1 MRFEPSP
8 LSLSISLQALAV
20 RGERKHFGV
29 FQSGSVY
36 CKSFR
41 GLLDVRGSRYN
52 HFMYCRVWT
61 RPPKTLQLNLKL
73 GFLKLR
79 PSEVFSGHTESS

>member
-8 LSLSISLQALAV
+8 LSLSISLQALAAK
-20 RGERKHFGV
+20 GERKHFGV

-41 GLLDVRGSRYN
+41 WMLEVRGSRYGQ
-52 HFMYCRVWT
+52 FMYCTVWN
-61 RPPKTLQLNLKL
+61 RAPKTLK
-73 GFLKLR
+73 
-79 PSEVFSGHTESS
+79 SEVTAREVFGGRTESWWCS

>member
-20 RGERKHFGV
+20 SGERKHFGV

-36 CKSFR
+36 CKSLR
-41 GLLDVRGSRYN
+41 GMVDGGCEEEIQSVGVVQGVEPTAQN
-52 HFMYCRVWT
+52 
-61 RPPKTLQLNLKL
+61 
-73 GFLKLR
+73 
-79 PSEVFSGHTESS
+79 SSIKA